1 MTLDAPVL
9 VTVTASGWLWP
20 TVTSPKLRAVGF
32 DPRTPGAGGELF
44 ALTPWHPLS
53 RSRAAEIMSTPH
65 TAATWLNENL
75 LRAVF
80 DMLFR

>member
-1 MTLDAPVL
+1 MTLDVPVL

-20 TVTSPKLRAVGF
+20 TVTSPKLKAVGF
-32 DPRTPGAGGELF
+32 DPRTPGAGCESF

-53 RSRAAEIMSTPH
+53 RRRAADIMTVPH
-65 TAATWLNENL
+65 IAATCLNENL
-75 LRAVF
+75 LRAGF